1 MSTLVPMPPAPDPPS
16 LRAWRWIAVQ
26 EGGGVVHTVPGDPG
40 GTTKWGFA
48 QRYNPDIDVRLLNFA
63 DAYTRFMARYWGP
76 LRCSELPY
84 PVALALVDYA
94 FNAGADDSIPA
105 LQRASGASVDGRMG
119 PRTINAANTLYTHNP
134 RRFVDNLLS
143 HRLLKYAES
152 PRVRENRGWL
162 VRTLALRGAVEKEMP
177 A

>member
-1 MSTLVPMPPAPDPPS
+1 MSTLVTTPLPPDPPS

-48 QRYNPDIDVRLLNFA
+48 QRYNPDIDVTLLNFA
-63 DAYTRFMARYWGP
+63 DAFTRFKARFWFPLMAD
-76 LRCSELPY
+76 LLPW
-84 PVALALVDYA
+84 PVALALVDFA

-105 LQRASGASVDGRMG
+105 LQRAAGAAIDGEMG
-119 PRTINAANTLYTHNP
+119 PRTVNAANTLYAHNP
-134 RRFVDNLLS
+134 RRFMDNLLS
-143 HRLLKYAES
+143 YRLMKYAES
-152 PRVRENRGWL
+152 PRVKDNRGWF
-162 VRTLALRGAVEKEMP
+162 VRTLALRGLVEKEMP